1 MKIAILSSHTPTLF
15 YFRLDMMHMFG
26 KLGYEVVAIGNEDEK
41 KWSQQF
47 LDNGI
52 KYRAIKIDRNRL
64 NPLNDLSTVISI
76 KNVLQQ
82 EKPDKIF
89 VYQAKTV
96 VYGSIVAGF
105 LGIRE
110 VYPLIAGIGSVFLS
124 NDVKGSIVKW
134 VLTIEYRYAMKFCEK
149 IFFQNEDDIRLFVAL
164 KIVERKDTVLLRG
177 SGVNLEKFQV
187 QKLPRE
193 IVFLFMGRLIRDKG
207 ICEYLEACKIIKME
221 FPKVRC
227 LLLGGYDT
235 NPSALTKEELKP
247 FIKSGVIEYFGE
259 QLDVR
264 PFFAQCSVF
273 VLPSYREGTPKA
285 VLEAMACG
293 KAIITTDVPGC
304 RETVED
310 GKNGYLIEA
319 KNVSALVAKMKQFIN
334 NPGLVK
340 DMALVGRKLVEDVFD
355 VNKVNQVIAK
365 TMKL

>member
-52 KYRAIKIDRNRL
+52 KYRAIKIDRNGL

-177 SGVNLEKFQV
+177 
-187 QKLPRE
+187 
-193 IVFLFMGRLIRDKG
+193 LIRDKG